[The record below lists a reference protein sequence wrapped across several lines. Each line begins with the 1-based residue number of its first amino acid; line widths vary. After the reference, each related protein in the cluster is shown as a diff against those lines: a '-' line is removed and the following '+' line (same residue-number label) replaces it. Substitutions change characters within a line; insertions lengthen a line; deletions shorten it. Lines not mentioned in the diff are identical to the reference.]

1 MATVR
6 PKVVIVDD
14 CEDSI
19 ELLRRAFEADG
30 RFEIGGAGATGVDA
44 VDLSA
49 GVRPDV
55 IVIDLSMPVM
65 DGFAAIPEIHK
76 VAPGTKIVA
85 MSSFEAFGDD
95 VTQLHVDAFCA
106 KDRLFQDAVTMAA
119 TVAAIPRGRPSV
131 I

>member
-14 CEDSI
+14 DSDSLG
-19 ELLRRAFEADG
+19 LLRRAFEADG
-30 RFEIGGAGATGVDA
+30 RFEVGGEGATGVDA
-44 VDLSA
+44 VDLSV
-49 GVRPDV
+49 GIRPDV

-65 DGFAAIPEIHK
+65 DGFAAIPEIHR
-76 VAPGTKIVA
+76 VAPETKIVA
-85 MSSFEAFGDD
+85 MSSFDPFGD
-95 VTQLHVDAFCA
+95 QLLNLQVDAFCA

-119 TVAAIPRGRPSV
+119 TVAALPRRRSA